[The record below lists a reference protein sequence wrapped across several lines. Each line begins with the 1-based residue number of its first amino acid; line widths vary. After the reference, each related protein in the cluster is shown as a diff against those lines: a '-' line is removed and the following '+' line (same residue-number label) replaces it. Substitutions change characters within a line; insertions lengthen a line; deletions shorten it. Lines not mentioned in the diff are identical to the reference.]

1 MPVFAEKKENGV
13 LVNICANRPETR
25 NTELEIVQ
33 LKHMPEFELI
43 HPEGLDI
50 NVPLKYDPDTQ
61 MAVLHE
67 EVWNAALEQERKN
80 EIVALLRHKRD
91 INEAQETYGIDYS
104 DDLAKLEARLIELTT

>member
-1 MPVFAEKKENGV
+1 MPVYAEKKENGV

-25 NTELEIVQ
+25 NTTREIVQ

-67 EVWNAALEQERKN
+67 EVWNVEREQERKD
-80 EIVALLRHKRD
+80 EIVALLRRKKD
-91 INEAQETYGIDYS
+91 IGDAQEAYGIDYS
-104 DDLAKLEARLIELTT
+104 TDLAKVEARLIELTT

>member
-1 MPVFAEKKENGV
+1 MAVFAEKKENGV

-67 EVWNAALEQERKN
+67 EVWNAEIEEERRD
-80 EIVALLRHKRD
+80 EILYLIRKKKD
-91 INEAQETYGIDYS
+91 INEAQETYGIDY
-104 DDLAKLEARLIELTT
+104 

>member
-33 LKHMPEFELI
+33 LKHMPQFELI
-43 HPEGLDI
+43 HPEGIDI

-104 DDLAKLEARLIELTT
+104 DDLAKLEARLIERTT

>member
-1 MPVFAEKKENGV
+1 MPVYAEKKENGA
-13 LVNICANRPETR
+13 LVNICATRPEKR
-25 NTELEIVQ
+25 NTTLEIVQ
-33 LKHMPEFELI
+33 LKHMPQYELV
-43 HPEGLDI
+43 HPEGLD
-50 NVPLKYDPDTQ
+50 NSVPLKYDPDTQ
-61 MAVLHE
+61 TAVLHE

>member
-67 EVWNAALEQERKN
+67 EVWNAELEQERRD
-80 EIVALLRHKRD
+80 EIVYLLRQKKD

-104 DDLAKLEARLIELTT
+104 TDLAKIEARLIELTT

>member
-25 NTELEIVQ
+25 NTTLEIVQ
-33 LKHMPEFELI
+33 LKHMPQFELI
-43 HPEGLDI
+43 HPEGIDI